1 MKYKAET
8 EIGGRTLSLE
18 TGEVAKQ
25 ADGATLVRYGDTIV
39 LVTACA
45 EKEPAPNPNFFP
57 LTVDYREHTY
67 AAGKI
72 PGGFFKREG
81 RPSEKEILTC
91 RMIDRPIRPLFPED
105 FTHETQIIGF
115 VLSADLEN
123 DPSILSI
130 TGASAALYL
139 SDIPFTNPVAAVRVG
154 LVDGKF
160 VINPGHSELEKSS
173 LNLIAVG
180 SKSSIVMVEANALEV
195 SENRIIEAI
204 EFGHEYIRKIIDLEE
219 ELFQQI
225 KPTKREVVERE
236 TDPSYYQE
244 IEKQITPKILDVLTI
259 REKKE
264 RSTAFDELL
273 DSLLEPIP
281 EEEEEKI
288 ADTKYIFQEI
298 KKKLVRKKIIEER
311 VRIDGRQFNEI
322 RPIECSVGILPRTHG
337 SAMFTRG
344 ETQALA
350 TVTLGTES
358 DAQTIDGLEEEFS
371 KKFILH
377 YNFPPFSVGEVK
389 FLRGPGR
396 REIGHGALA
405 ERALLPMMPT
415 EEKFPYTVRL
425 VSDILESH
433 GSSSMATV
441 CAGALALM
449 DAGVPIREAVAGL
462 AIGLIQEG
470 EENILLSDIAGE
482 EDHYG
487 DMDFKVAGTS
497 KGITAIQLDIKI
509 KGLSYQLISDA
520 LQLAREGRL
529 EILEKMKQAIQAPR
543 PAISPYAPRL
553 LQLTIPLDKIG
564 EVIGP
569 GGKVI
574 RGIIEKTG
582 AKIDIN
588 DDGKVTIASTD
599 EEAAMKALAIIKELT
614 AEAEVGRTYMGT
626 IRKVVD
632 FGAFVEILPGI
643 EGLLHISEVAD
654 HRIGNIHRELKEGDR
669 ILVKVI
675 NIDSQHRIQLSRK
688 ALLKNRHGERRPP
701 YRNRRYE

>member
-1 MKYKAET
+1 MKYRVET

-18 TGEVAKQ
+18 IGEVAKQ

-45 EKEPAPNPNFFP
+45 KKEPAPNPDFFP
-57 LTVDYREHTY
+57 LTVDYREHTC

-105 FTHETQIIGF
+105 FFFETQIVGF

-130 TGASAALYL
+130 TGASTALYT
-139 SDIPFTNPVAAVRVG
+139 SDIPFTDPVAAVRVG
-154 LVDGKF
+154 LIDGKF
-160 VINPGHSELEKSS
+160 VIYPGHSELEKSI

-219 ELFQQI
+219 ELFQRI
-225 KPTKREVVERE
+225 KPTKREVVKRE
-236 TDPSYYQE
+236 IEPSYYKE
-244 IEKQITPKILDVLTI
+244 IENQATPKILEALKI
-259 REKKE
+259 KEKKE
-264 RSTAFDELL
+264 RGSAFDELL

-281 EEEEEKI
+281 EEEEDKI
-288 ADTKYIFQEI
+288 AETKYIYQEI
-298 KKKLVRKKIIEER
+298 KKKLVRKKILEEG
-311 VRIDGRQFNEI
+311 VRIDGRQFKEI
-322 RPIECSVGILPRTHG
+322 RPIECSVGLLPRTHG

-358 DAQTIDGLEEEFS
+358 DAQTINGLEEEFS

-405 ERALLPMMPT
+405 ERSLLPVMPA

-449 DAGVPIREAVAGL
+449 DAGVPIRAAVAGL
-462 AIGLIQEG
+462 ALGLIQEG
-470 EENILLSDIAGE
+470 EKNVLLSDIAGE

-487 DMDFKVAGTS
+487 DMDFKAAGTS

-520 LQLAREGRL
+520 LELAREGRL
-529 EILEKMKQAIQAPR
+529 EILEKMREAIQAPR

-564 EVIGP
+564 VVIGP
-569 GGKVI
+569 GGKMI

-599 EEAAMKALAIIKELT
+599 EEAALKALAIIKELT
-614 AEAEVGRTYMGT
+614 AEAEIGRTYTGT

-654 HRIGNIHRELKEGDR
+654 HRIGDIHRELKEGDK
-669 ILVKVI
+669 IVVKVI
-675 NIDSQHRIQLSRK
+675 NIDSQHRVQLSRK
-688 ALLKNRHGERRPP
+688 ALLKNRDGERRPP

>member
-1 MKYKAET
+1 
-8 EIGGRTLSLE
+8 
-18 TGEVAKQ
+18 
-25 ADGATLVRYGDTIV
+25 
-39 LVTACA
+39 
-45 EKEPAPNPNFFP
+45 
-57 LTVDYREHTY
+57 
-67 AAGKI
+67 
-72 PGGFFKREG
+72 
-81 RPSEKEILTC
+81 
-91 RMIDRPIRPLFPED
+91 
-105 FTHETQIIGF
+105 
-115 VLSADLEN
+115 
-123 DPSILSI
+123 
-130 TGASAALYL
+130 
-139 SDIPFTNPVAAVRVG
+139 
-154 LVDGKF
+154 
-160 VINPGHSELEKSS
+160 
-173 LNLIAVG
+173 
-180 SKSSIVMVEANALEV
+180 
-195 SENRIIEAI
+195 
-204 EFGHEYIRKIIDLEE
+204 
-219 ELFQQI
+219 
-225 KPTKREVVERE
+225 
-236 TDPSYYQE
+236 E
-244 IEKQITPKILDVLTI
+244 IEKQTTPKILEALKI
-259 REKKE
+259 KEKK
-264 RSTAFDELL
+264 RRGSAFDELL

-288 ADTKYIFQEI
+288 ANTKYIFQEI
-298 KKKLVRKKIIEER
+298 KKKLVRKKILEEG
-311 VRIDGRQFNEI
+311 VRIDGRQFKEI
-322 RPIECSVGILPRTHG
+322 RPIECSVGLLPRTHG

-358 DAQTIDGLEEEFS
+358 DAQTINGLEEEFS

-405 ERALLPMMPT
+405 ERSLLPVMPA

-449 DAGVPIREAVAGL
+449 DAGVPIRAAVAGL
-462 AIGLIQEG
+462 ALGLIQEG
-470 EENILLSDIAGE
+470 EKNIFLSDIAGE

-487 DMDFKVAGTS
+487 DMDFKAAGTS
-497 KGITAIQLDIKI
+497 QGITAIQLDIKI

-529 EILEKMKQAIQAPR
+529 EILDKMKEAIQAPR
-543 PAISPYAPRL
+543 PTISPYAPRL

-564 EVIGP
+564 VVIGP
-569 GGKVI
+569 GGKMI

-599 EEAAMKALAIIKELT
+599 EQAALKALDIIKELT
-614 AEAEVGRTYMGT
+614 AEAEIGRTYTGT

-654 HRIGNIHRELKEGDR
+654 HRIENIHRELKEGDK
-669 ILVKVI
+669 IVVKVI

-688 ALLKNRHGERRPP
+688 ALLKNRDDERRPP